1 MNTPKV
7 AEDMKFVSH
16 DVTIAHDFLSN
27 FNLLVDTLVHVI
39 NYSEK
44 SDLVSKARGY
54 SELLQSKE
62 FLIYVHL
69 LVAVIRILKRFST
82 AFQVIN

>member
-1 MNTPKV
+1 
-7 AEDMKFVSH
+7 MKFVAH

-27 FNLLVDTLVHVI
+27 FNLFVETLVHVI
-39 NYSEK
+39 NHSDK

-54 SELLQSKE
+54 LKLLQSKE

-69 LVAVIRILKRFST
+69 LVAVIRILKRG
-82 AFQVIN
+82 N